1 MAEDGAKAGSKTKN
15 LERFLHSVGKQVVNR
30 AKANLQKKKRGSK
43 LEQSIKYKIVE
54 QEGSKGSF
62 VIQFIMYN
70 YGKFIDKGVS
80 GTKKR
85 RQYKDKENKFVSS
98 PYRFGTG
105 SARVGKSKGGMSGIM
120 AKWVKKKGFQWKD
133 KETGRFMSH
142 KSMGYLIA
150 RSIYSKGI
158 QGISFFQKPFGL
170 AMKTFGQGVAQAMAQ
185 DIADNIKNNKNKNK
199 Q

>member
-85 RQYKDKENKFVSS
+85 RQYKDKENKFVST
-98 PYRFGTG
+98 PFRFRTKQPPA
-105 SARVGKSKGGMSGIM
+105 SILTKWIKRKGL
-120 AKWVKKKGFQWKD
+120 KGRD
-133 KETGRFMSH
+133 KETGRYISH
-142 KSMGYLIA
+142 KSLAFLIA
-150 RSIYSKGI
+150 RSIKSKGI

-170 AMKTFGQGVAQAMAQ
+170 AMKTFGQGVAQAIAQ
-185 DIADNIKNNKNKNK
+185 DVADNIKNNKNKNK